1 MCLLE
6 TGAYEAA
13 AEAFAQGIALNDRTV
28 DMQLRFNEVNAYEKL
43 GQWDQAYEKL
53 QAYIEK
59 YPKIRQHK
67 KNLRF

>member
-1 MCLLE
+1 MKRQR
-6 TGAYEAA
+6 T
-13 AEAFAQGIALNDRTV
+13 AFAQGIALNDRTV

-59 YPKIRQHK
+59 YPERYGSTKRTCV
-67 KNLRF
+67 F